1 MKKTIL
7 YSGLFFLFYSA
18 DAQPLIIKGKIKCLN
33 QNVNSTKGAESIV
46 VVPAFMPSHATIT
59 ASQPSGYFE
68 FNTGIPI
75 TILQDKIV
83 SVYVVSG
90 CTNCKESAKRV
101 FISEDQDRQN
111 RDSNKTYVTVKDLNF

>member
-1 MKKTIL
+1 MKKIIF
-7 YSGLFFLFYSA
+7 YSGLFFLFHSA

-33 QNVNSTKGAESIV
+33 ENVNSTKGAESIV

-75 TILQDKIV
+75 TLIRREAVIH
-83 SVYVVSG
+83 
-90 CTNCKESAKRV
+90 
-101 FISEDQDRQN
+101 
-111 RDSNKTYVTVKDLNF
+111 